1 MDDTKGMT
9 KTTQTEAENKAEET
23 IISTVQE
30 LKQYLLNTYR
40 FLESSQL
47 EDEETGYFCALMD
60 GYPSLPIASMTYTR
74 EYDNETRITF
84 GYDRLKGMD
93 YMDYGFHAFA
103 VIMDYFEDCD
113 PNLVNADEIADA
125 VTEYMDEWM
134 ICLMNDDEAW
144 CPDYPDDVVLPC
156 TEADIDRVIR
166 EGKDYL
172 EDIYNT
178 LANVLEGR
186 VYDELKKQALK
197 KEQDAGAVFPQMK
210 IVC

>member
-1 MDDTKGMT
+1 M
-9 KTTQTEAENKAEET
+9 ENKADVNET

-47 EDEETGYFCALMD
+47 EDEEAGYFCALMNC
-60 GYPSLPIASMTYTR
+60 YPPLPIAAMTYTS
-74 EYDNETRITF
+74 EYDNETRMTF
-84 GYDRLKGMD
+84 GYDRLKSCVVD
-93 YMDYGFHAFA
+93 MDYGFHAFS
-103 VIMDYFEDCD
+103 VIMDYFSSCD

-134 ICLMNDDEAW
+134 SCLTNDDEAW

-166 EGKDYL
+166 EGKNYL
-172 EDIYNT
+172 EDIYNN
-178 LANVLEGR
+178 LANALEGR
-186 VYDELKKQALK
+186 VYEELKKQALK

>member
-1 MDDTKGMT
+1 MDDMT
-9 KTTQTEAENKAEET
+9 KQTETDAENNAKAEET
-23 IISTVQE
+23 TISTVQE
-30 LKQYLLNTYR
+30 LKSYLLNNYR

-60 GYPSLPIASMTYTR
+60 GYPSLPIAVTTYTR

-93 YMDYGFHAFA
+93 YMDYGFHAFS
-103 VIMDYFEDCD
+103 VIMDYFSSCD
-113 PNLVNADEIADA
+113 PNLVNADEIADS
-125 VTEYMDEWM
+125 VTDYMNEWM

-144 CPDYPDDVVLPC
+144 CPDYPDDVVMPC

-166 EGKDYL
+166 DGKNYM
-172 EDIYNT
+172 EDIYNN
-178 LANVLEGR
+178 LANVLECR

-197 KEQDAGAVFPQMK
+197 KEQDAGAVFLQMK